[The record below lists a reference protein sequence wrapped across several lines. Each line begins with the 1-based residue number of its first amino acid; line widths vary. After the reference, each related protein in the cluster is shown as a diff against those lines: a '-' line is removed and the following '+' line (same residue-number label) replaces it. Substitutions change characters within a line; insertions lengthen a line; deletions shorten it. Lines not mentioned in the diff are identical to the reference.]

1 MRHLSA
7 IALAASLFTINAAQ
21 AVPLFSDTFDSE
33 AQGLNQAL
41 DNWTVSDGTV
51 DVVGTGFFD
60 FYPGNGNYLDLD
72 GSTGNAGVITTN
84 AAFNLLPGLYTLSFQ
99 LGGNGRNGGT
109 DSVTVSL
116 GSVFNEVFAL
126 AGNSGLQNITRSF
139 SLASA
144 LGSASLSF
152 NHAGGD
158 NVGLLLDD
166 VLLDF
171 ARPTTAVPEPSS
183 MALLAVAGVLAARR
197 GRRAIA

>member
-1 MRHLSA
+1 MRYLSA
-7 IALAASLFTINAAQ
+7 ITLAASLFTVNAAQ
-21 AVPLFSDTFDSE
+21 AVPLFSDSFDSE
-33 AQGLNQAL
+33 VQGLDQSL

-72 GSTGNAGVITTN
+72 GSTRNAGIITTN
-84 AAFNLLPGLYTLSFQ
+84 AVFNLLPGLYSLSFQ
-99 LGGNGRNGGT
+99 LGGSARGDSN
-109 DSVTVSL
+109 SVTVSL
-116 GSVFNEVFAL
+116 GSAFNEVFTLPSNA
-126 AGNSGLQNITRSF
+126 GLQNITRSF
-139 SLASA
+139 SLISG

-152 NHAGGD
+152 SHAGGD

-171 ARPTTAVPEPSS
+171 TRPTTAVPEPSS